1 MSWSQI
7 ALSIFSTV
15 TSFII
20 WSFLVYVF
28 YVLRNRSLEHKL
40 KQLIQPERSV
50 PDEDRVHIVCANATA
65 VRVTVR
71 DVRLITDDDVHVS
84 LAYIGD
90 TGDVV
95 RPRRPNDIIARRR
108 NPVITRHE
116 KAGLIERNFVELPA
130 QSAGMW
136 ALTAD
141 QVENPKWHFVECL
154 LVIDYPTLLNTR
166 KLMVVYAKQAIVDSI
181 NDDFNRYIVDA
192 CRRIQQGRA

>member
-20 WSFLVYVF
+20 WSFLVYIF

-50 PDEDRVHIVCANATA
+50 PDEDRVHIVCANATG

-90 TGDVV
+90 TGDAVIGESGEGVGDATLGDVV
-95 RPRRPNDIIARRR
+95 AGATVADAVVGTVIGDDVVND
-108 NPVITRHE
+108 PTS
-116 KAGLIERNFVELPA
+116 
-130 QSAGMW
+130 QYQ
-136 ALTAD
+136 LT
-141 QVENPKWHFVECL
+141 P
-154 LVIDYPTLLNTR
+154 
-166 KLMVVYAKQAIVDSI
+166 
-181 NDDFNRYIVDA
+181 DF
-192 CRRIQQGRA
+192 